1 MALDPRTPVL
11 AGAGQV
17 LVPPDQDMAL
27 GDRPEPVE
35 LMASALRE
43 AARDAGGPEAGE
55 RLLRAAQSLRV
66 MVPLCWRYVDPAQ
79 LVAERLGID
88 PGEHALS
95 VIGGNGP
102 QTVAADTASAIAT
115 GRLEVA
121 LITGAECAWTR
132 RATRRL
138 PEHPA
143 LAWTTQPSGTPAP
156 VALGVDRS
164 PVTDEELAHGLDRP
178 RNVFPL
184 FENALRAAAG
194 ESIDAHQQRVARLWA
209 RFSEVA
215 AANDHAWSRRAWSAD
230 ELCTVSDDN
239 RMIAFP
245 YPKRMNANDRVD
257 MGAALILCSL
267 EAARRAGVPDESLVF
282 PLAAA
287 DAQDQWFLTNRRDLH
302 SSPAIAAAGRAA
314 LEHAGFGV
322 DDVAHLDLYSCFP
335 CAVQLSAAALGID
348 ADDPSRPL
356 TVTGGLGFA
365 GGPGNNYV
373 THSIAAMAGRLRAE
387 PGSTGMVTGLGWY
400 ATKHAVGLWS
410 STPGKRPFRHL
421 VPQAEVDAGAQRQAA
436 PEQTGD
442 FEVETYTVVHDRQ
455 GEPNLGILA
464 LLDAEGRRGWT
475 NVTDG
480 CQLSAL
486 ESEEGCGRAV
496 TVHDDGRVELR

>member
-267 EAARRAGVPDESLVF
+267 EAA
-282 PLAAA
+282 
-287 DAQDQWFLTNRRDLH
+287 
-302 SSPAIAAAGRAA
+302 
-314 LEHAGFGV
+314 
-322 DDVAHLDLYSCFP
+322 
-335 CAVQLSAAALGID
+335 
-348 ADDPSRPL
+348 
-356 TVTGGLGFA
+356 
-365 GGPGNNYV
+365 
-373 THSIAAMAGRLRAE
+373 
-387 PGSTGMVTGLGWY
+387 
-400 ATKHAVGLWS
+400 
-410 STPGKRPFRHL
+410 
-421 VPQAEVDAGAQRQAA
+421 
-436 PEQTGD
+436 
-442 FEVETYTVVHDRQ
+442 
-455 GEPNLGILA
+455 
-464 LLDAEGRRGWT
+464 
-475 NVTDG
+475 
-480 CQLSAL
+480 
-486 ESEEGCGRAV
+486 
-496 TVHDDGRVELR
+496 